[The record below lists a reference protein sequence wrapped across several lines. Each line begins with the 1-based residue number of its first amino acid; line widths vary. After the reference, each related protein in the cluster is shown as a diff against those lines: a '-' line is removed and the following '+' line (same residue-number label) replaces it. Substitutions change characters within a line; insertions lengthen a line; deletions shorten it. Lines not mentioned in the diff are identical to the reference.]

1 MTQPT
6 PESQPATADAVLTDR
21 VTELEIR
28 AAFLD
33 DVLEQLQQALIRQD
47 RLLRDQQDQLRLLY
61 QQLQQ
66 VRGGEGDIEPFD
78 PASNVPPHY

>member
-6 PESQPATADAVLTDR
+6 PESQPATADTVLNNR
-21 VTELEIR
+21 VAELEIR
-28 AAFLD
+28 VAFLD